1 LVFAQHGIPEILR
14 SDNGPQYASKE
25 FADFA
30 KSYMYGFEHTMSMD
44 QFGSYCSF
52 LHKCGCEV
60 VEEDFILEAPG
71 VIRPKGV
78 DSLNW
83 LPLFTAVG
91 TF

>member
-1 LVFAQHGIPEILR
+1 
-14 SDNGPQYASKE
+14 
-25 FADFA
+25 
-30 KSYMYGFEHTMSMD
+30 MYR
-44 QFGSYCSF
+44 QAGSVWQLLQLPAY
-52 LHKCGCEV
+52 EV

-83 LPLFTAVG
+83 LPPFTAVG